1 MTKRITRKDKAKD
14 KALEERIF
22 NRVLD
27 HIGPILAQTFNE
39 QNEYILTVMNKT
51 IEEAHKLILSHSI
64 EERKEAL
71 SDLENVEL
79 SGDGGE
85 ALAEDAGEYIKTKEE
100 KEDDNADDS

>member
-1 MTKRITRKDKAKD
+1 MTKRVTRKDKAKD
-14 KALEERIF
+14 KALEDRVL

-51 IEEAHKLILSHSI
+51 IAEAHKLILSHSI

-71 SDLENVEL
+71 ADLENVEL
-79 SGDGGE
+79 STDGCE
-85 ALAEDAGEYIKTKEE
+85 AK
-100 KEDDNADDS
+100 KEDDDGDDS